1 MFLFSAPLYDL
12 LAAEFCAACAEGD
25 SLSERVVELDAPGGE
40 LLFRFTPF
48 RKRGRLGFGCYRM
61 ETWCGGV
68 RVSNNFDADRLRRML
83 R

>member
-1 MFLFSAPLYDL
+1 MYEL
-12 LAAEFCAACAEGD
+12 LAAEVCAACAEGD
-25 SLSERVVELDAPGGE
+25 SLSERVVEWGREERE

-48 RKRGRLGFGCYRM
+48 RERGRLGFGCYRM

>member
-1 MFLFSAPLYDL
+1 MFLFSAPLYEL
-12 LAAEFCAACAEGD
+12 LAAEVFAVCAGRE
-25 SLSERVVELDAPGGE
+25 SLSERVVELEREDGE

-48 RKRGRLGFGCYRM
+48 RERGRLGFGRYRM

-68 RVSNNFDADRLRRML
+68 RVSNNFEADRLRRML